1 MALCGC
7 RDRSRGEGGGRSGT
21 RPEWMERV
29 WTGDCVL
36 GDTKEPWGHITRA
49 RGEREMGEN
58 MLPQSLKQW

>member
-36 GDTKEPWGHITRA
+36 GHVTRA

-58 MLPQSLKQW
+58 MLPQSLRQW